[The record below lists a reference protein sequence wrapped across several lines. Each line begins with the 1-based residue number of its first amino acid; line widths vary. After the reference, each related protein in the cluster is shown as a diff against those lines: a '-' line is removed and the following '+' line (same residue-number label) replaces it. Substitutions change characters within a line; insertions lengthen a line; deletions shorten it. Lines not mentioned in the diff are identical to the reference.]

1 MRKNRISLSKS
12 RKAAYKD
19 AKRRTEY
26 DADGRAVINMTVRD
40 DSDFLSVYSE
50 RETPFI
56 SSDVAEF
63 IESSSHSLR
72 PGQSLTLRIH
82 SDCIDDGERQDYR
95 EGIQEY
101 YSEKY
106 IAAKRELRF
115 NLFAVIMLALAGIAT
130 LILAF
135 GVDNNIWSEVI
146 DIAAWVFLWESV
158 DIGVF
163 KLREINANRRRYLS
177 YISMKV
183 EYLPL
188 SGEKKT

>member
-1 MRKNRISLSKS
+1 MAKCKLCKS
-12 RKAAYKD
+12 GVKPSA
-19 AKRRTEY
+19 RRCEY
-26 DADGRAVINMTVRD
+26 DAEGRAVISMTVKD
-40 DSDFLSVYSE
+40 DSDFLSVYSQ

-63 IESSSHSLR
+63 IENSSHSLR

-130 LILAF
+130 LVLAF
-135 GVDNNIWSEVI
+135 GVDNHIWSEVI
-146 DIAAWVFLWESV
+146 DIAAWVFLWEAV

-163 KLREINANRRRYLS
+163 KLREINLNRRRYLS

-188 SGEKKT
+188 SHTEKP

>member
-1 MRKNRISLSKS
+1 MFEKLQALKNKPS
-12 RKAAYKD
+12 A
-19 AKRRTEY
+19 RRCER
-26 DADGRAVINMTVRD
+26 DGEGRAIINMTVKD
-40 DSDFLSVYSE
+40 DSDFLSVYSQ
-50 RETPFI
+50 REAPFI

-72 PGQSLTLRIH
+72 PGQPLALHIH
-82 SDCIDDGERQDYR
+82 SDCIDDVEKQDYK
-95 EGIQEY
+95 EGIREY

-106 IAAKRELRF
+106 IASKREMRF
-115 NLFAVIMLALAGIAT
+115 NLIAVILLALAGIAT

-135 GVDNNIWSEVI
+135 GIEHTIWSEVI
-146 DIAAWVFLWESV
+146 DIAAWVFLWEAV

-163 KLREINANRRRYLS
+163 RLREINSMRRRYLS

-188 SGEKKT
+188 HGKVTK